1 MLSCLNEE
9 NYYYYYFYYYYYYYY
24 YYNGETSALG
34 SCLEILLFEVG
45 IRARIGD
52 QGRIQGVGEQ
62 GAPLRLKKI

>member
-1 MLSCLNEE
+1 MKKIIIIIF
-9 NYYYYYFYYYYYYYY
+9 YYYYFYY

-52 QGRIQGVGEQ
+52 QGRIQGGTKR
-62 GAPLRLKKI
+62 APPPKIGKNMIFLA

>member
-1 MLSCLNEE
+1 MKKIIIIIF
-9 NYYYYYFYYYYYYYY
+9 YYYYFYY

-52 QGRIQGVGEQ
+52 QGRIQGGTKR
-62 GAPLRLKKI
+62 PPP